1 MYVCLYAICFDT
13 QGYTVKYQ
21 QGLWLQFYQVG
32 KESDPQA
39 NYSPQA
45 CSLVYEMGMAK
56 DCSEME

>member
-1 MYVCLYAICFDT
+1 MYVCFDT

-21 QGLWLQFYQVG
+21 QGLWLQFYQVD

-45 CSLVYEMGMAK
+45 CFLVYEMGMAK